1 MVDKKDLFQDPEI
14 KEDIK
19 IEDIKNEEN
28 QENQEIDK
36 IEKIEEKKENNL
48 STVEEP
54 KKLDKSLYTKTGRL
68 KRTVSPQRKAQLV
81 EQLKKGREKSKIT
94 RLKNKESNI
103 VKKAEKNLNISKSK
117 FSSVGDIE
125 DLKNEMNNLKKMINE
140 KKEVKKDIKEDIKYE
155 KKELLNFNLS
165 DDEPVM
171 KEQAKPKL
179 IIKKRHIRQRKK
191 NGRC

>member
-54 KKLDKSLYTKTGRL
+54 KKLDKHCTLRL
-68 KRTVSPQRKAQLV
+68 V
-81 EQLKKGREKSKIT
+81 
-94 RLKNKESNI
+94 
-103 VKKAEKNLNISKSK
+103 
-117 FSSVGDIE
+117 D
-125 DLKNEMNNLKKMINE
+125 
-140 KKEVKKDIKEDIKYE
+140 
-155 KKELLNFNLS
+155 
-165 DDEPVM
+165 
-171 KEQAKPKL
+171 
-179 IIKKRHIRQRKK
+179 
-191 NGRC
+191 